1 MNKLIILAAI
11 CVGLNSAVS
20 KQKEITVNGQQV
32 TNFASFIDFSKNTT
46 QYWSLVTTNNL
57 VGWATITNM
66 ETYSY
71 SSDKDVEEKVR
82 LMAKEGYICKV
93 FGHTWELGCGVKG
106 CAVYHE
112 VIYHCKFC
120 AKTKELKW
128 EIKE

>member
-1 MNKLIILAAI
+1 MKFLIWVIWFLAA
-11 CVGLNSAVS
+11 VKVQDSFKDTAYASPPKETNYFSFVS
-20 KQKEITVNGQQV
+20 
-32 TNFASFIDFSKNTT
+32 TNLFWTNYFSESYLIN
-46 QYWSLVTTNNL
+46 YLSGTTNSL
-57 VGWATITNM
+57 APRA
-66 ETYSY
+66 
-71 SSDKDVEEKVR
+71 DKDIEETVR